1 MRYLVL
7 GCGAI
12 GGTVAAGLV
21 RDGHDVLV
29 CDADAAVVRAVND
42 AGLRIEGPV
51 EQFTVK
57 VTAVLPADLP
67 GQIDGPVLVAV
78 KAHHT
83 GAAAALLAGRLTG
96 NGFAVSLQNGL
107 TAAMLADVLGS
118 GRVVGAAVNFGA
130 DAIEPG
136 VILRGNRA
144 TLLVGELDGRP
155 SERVARLAADLA
167 DARATADVLGYIWTK
182 EAYGATLFATA
193 VSDLPIHAVFAD
205 PAYRPLLTAVA
216 AEVLAQAPVRPLPLD
231 GFDPA
236 DVPGSLDRMV
246 EFNRQ
251 SAKSHSGVYRD
262 LAVRHRPT
270 EAGAILGPLQG
281 VLLRRISELVGAIER
296 GERTCTRENLDLLAA
311 CERAERLGRPVN
323 AVVAVTGA
331 PARAAAG
338 PLAGQPVAVKDI
350 VAVAGLPRRCGSPAT
365 TEDP

>member
-1 MRYLVL
+1 MRYMVL

-21 RDGHDVLV
+21 RDGHAVLV
-29 CDADAAVVRAVND
+29 CDADAAVVRAIND
-42 AGLRIEGPV
+42 GGLRIEGPV
-51 EQFTVK
+51 EQFAVK
-57 VTAVLPADLP
+57 VPAVLPADLP

-96 NGFAVSLQNGL
+96 DGFAVSLQNGL
-107 TAAMLADVLGS
+107 TAAMLANVLGS

-262 LAVRHRPT
+262 LAIRHRPT
-270 EAGAILGPLQG
+270 KAERDPGSAAGRPAPPDQRAGRRDRAGRPDLRAGEPRSACRLRAGRAPGPAG
-281 VLLRRISELVGAIER
+281 ER
-296 GERTCTRENLDLLAA
+296 GRRRDR
-311 CERAERLGRPVN
+311 RARQGR
-323 AVVAVTGA
+323 G
-331 PARAAAG
+331 RAAGRAAG
-338 PLAGQPVAVKDI
+338 RGQ
-350 VAVAGLPRRCGSPAT
+350 GHCRGCGPA
-365 TEDP
+365 EALRQPGHER